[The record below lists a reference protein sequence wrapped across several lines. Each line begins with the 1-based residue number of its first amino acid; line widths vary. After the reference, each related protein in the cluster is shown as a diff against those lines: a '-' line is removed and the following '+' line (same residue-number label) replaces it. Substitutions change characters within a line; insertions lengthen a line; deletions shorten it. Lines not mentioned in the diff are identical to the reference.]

1 MSVGMEELKKRRK
14 GGKVSKEDFTVSRVI
29 SPFTNQERREE
40 ILLNLLVPFL
50 PPWIISTSHTKNFML
65 DASPAH
71 CSTPG
76 DTGKDLHREGLVES
90 ASQAAYL
97 ALNVVLICFERSF
110 GNQWYRLSL
119 QMKEMA
125 LRKVGSLAFWD
136 FIDFIVRTRIPIF
149 VLLRPFIQCKLLT
162 QPADSQEEIT
172 VHHHIADQLERCF
185 KKKGATL
192 KKVDLLKILKK
203 LKTEE
208 FKEFKFYLE
217 DRGIAT
223 ADLENAER
231 VETVNLMVKTFT
243 LHGAVKV
250 TKEVLKE
257 IPRMDLLQ
265 NLSAS
270 SSGAEGAVK
279 PV

>member
-1 MSVGMEELKKRRK
+1 M
-14 GGKVSKEDFTVSRVI
+14 
-29 SPFTNQERREE
+29 
-40 ILLNLLVPFL
+40 
-50 PPWIISTSHTKNFML
+50 
-65 DASPAH
+65 
-71 CSTPG
+71 
-76 DTGKDLHREGLVES
+76 
-90 ASQAAYL
+90 
-97 ALNVVLICFERSF
+97 
-110 GNQWYRLSL
+110 
-119 QMKEMA
+119 
-125 LRKVGSLAFWD
+125 
-136 FIDFIVRTRIPIF
+136 
-149 VLLRPFIQCKLLT
+149 
-162 QPADSQEEIT
+162 
-172 VHHHIADQLERCF
+172 
-185 KKKGATL
+185 
-192 KKVDLLKILKK
+192 DLLKILKK

-270 SSGAEGAVK
+270 SSESEGQSVLYLCISREKTAGGNW
-279 PV
+279 